1 MLFVVFKAGDTSY
14 AMEAC
19 QVIEVVPLVTLRNC
33 PGAPAFMAGMANYG
47 GTSVPVIDLGRT
59 VSGVPSASYL
69 STRIILTQYAG
80 AGGRR
85 RIVGVLAEAVTS
97 TMEREESDFSQDSVA
112 TPGSLCFGKLAVSGT
127 GFIQLVVAAHLAP
140 EELEQML
147 FTEQEASAS

>member
-19 QVIEVVPLVTLRNC
+19 QVVEVIPLVTLRNC
-33 PGAPAFMAGMANYG
+33 PGAPACMAGMANYG
-47 GTSVPVIDLGRT
+47 GMGVPVIDLGRT

-69 STRIILTQYAG
+69 STRIILTQYEG

-85 RIVGVLAEAVTS
+85 RVVGVLAEAVTS
-97 TMEREESDFSQDSVA
+97 TMEREEADFSQDGVA
-112 TPGSLCFGKLAVSGT
+112 APGNRCLGKLAVSGS
-127 GFIQLVVAAHLAP
+127 GFVQRVVAAHLVP
-140 EELEQML
+140 KELEQML